1 MAKPNIFYAYTESYP
16 PSMHAS
22 QLWKY
27 NNCNSFPKV
36 GTSVYISAKNAKT
49 SCLLSRPTPPRKDG
63 LLLVAALFSHG
74 GDVDVTGFSNGSIP
88 GAGYSAYGSLTPSSV
103 HGTAIL
109 GAYTLDYPQSPHVP
123 PQQIHIA
130 IGGTTPTSITFMGGD
145 LNQLYTLKTADA
157 HVSPPTTG
165 THIWV
170 WLNQGFALTPGVA
183 YTLFLNY

>member
-1 MAKPNIFYAYTESYP
+1 MPSPNIFYAYTESYP

-36 GTSVYISAKNAKT
+36 GTSVYTSAKNRKT
-49 SCLLSRPTPPRKDG
+49 SCLPQRVG
-63 LLLVAALFSHG
+63 LRLVAAPLDSG
-74 GDVDVTGFSNGSIP
+74 ASVAVTGFSNGAIP
-88 GAGYSAYGSLTPSSV
+88 GAGYARHGSLSPSGEYGSR
-103 HGTAIL
+103 IL
-109 GAYTLDYPQSPHVP
+109 GIYTLDWPLGEVP

-130 IGGTTPTSITFMGGD
+130 IEGTIPASITIAGGD
-145 LNQLYTLKTADA
+145 LSQPHTLKTANA

-170 WLNQGFALTPGVA
+170 WLNQGFILTPSVT
-183 YTLFLNY
+183 YTIFINK